1 MINERVVNMSGVKKD
16 QGGVRR
22 KEKQIEDEDE
32 KADGG
37 NWMIDRK
44 NDVIFYESV
53 LASGRFCKF
62 FKLNWI
68 GWSACVLTNFFQFLS

>member
-1 MINERVVNMSGVKKD
+1 MINKRVVNMSRVRRKIRKEL
-16 QGGVRR
+16 RR

-62 FKLNWI
+62 SKLD
-68 GWSACVLTNFFQFLS
+68 

>member
-1 MINERVVNMSGVKKD
+1 MR
-16 QGGVRR
+16 
-22 KEKQIEDEDE
+22 DE

-62 FKLNWI
+62 SKLDCI
-68 GWSACVLTNFFQFLS
+68 CADQFFSISFLNV